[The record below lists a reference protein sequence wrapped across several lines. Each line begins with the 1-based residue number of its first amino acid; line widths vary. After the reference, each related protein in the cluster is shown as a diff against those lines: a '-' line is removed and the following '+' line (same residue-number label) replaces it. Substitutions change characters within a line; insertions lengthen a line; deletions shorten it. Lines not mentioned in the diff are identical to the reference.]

1 MVVDGQGIADG
12 FPALV
17 NQGYVNEKGA
27 KDDMDWAVMEQE
39 EVHDQKNYADE
50 LDICPID
57 ILLCYWK
64 SATEKLML
72 RITGLNGISE
82 DVVEADDVK
91 FDYPDTLALYLLGTS
106 IGVKKAREYRNL

>member
-1 MVVDGQGIADG
+1 MNDA
-12 FPALV
+12 
-17 NQGYVNEKGA
+17 E
-27 KDDMDWAVMEQE
+27 
-39 EVHDQKNYADE
+39 E

-91 FDYPDTLALYLLGTS
+91 IDCQDKLAIYLLGNR
-106 IGVKKAREYRNL
+106 IGVKKSQESRYSRVAK